1 MVLLFVSNLWGFF
14 HNQTLNV
21 SEIER
26 KNSLPKVHLKHSP
39 VSFLSSLAWYRA
51 LGVDLSQSDVTGQRC
66 SSLGVLG
73 LLTCA
78 VAMSE

>member
-1 MVLLFVSNLWGFF
+1 MCVFF
-14 HNQTLNV
+14 DNQTLNV

-26 KNSLPKVHLKHSP
+26 KNSLLNLQLKHSP

-51 LGVDLSQSDVTGQRC
+51 SGVDLNQSDVTAQRC